1 MTPGEEHAARR
12 PCPVCAN
19 TRVTTLYSPRF
30 VVPSDYLL
38 DAAYDVVCCANC
50 GGAFADTD
58 VTQERYDQF
67 YADASK
73 YADTRISSGAGVLA
87 WDDTRLEEMAR
98 TILRFV
104 PDQNARI
111 LDIGCAA
118 GGLLRCLGELGYR
131 RLYGIDPAEACVA
144 ASGQL
149 PGVTAAVGSLF
160 NIPPGFGSAEC
171 VVLSHVL
178 EHVRDVSR
186 AIRQLHEIVAP
197 RGLVYVEVPDA
208 TRYHEFISAPFQ
220 DFNTEHINHFSAT
233 TLTRALEEGGF
244 AVDYVGTKVIESSPA
259 VPYPALFVVAQR
271 VDQGGRDIAHVRDD
285 ALCTDLRRYIDRSQ
299 ERVNDIDAH
308 LREVLAGTSAL
319 IVWGVGQTTMKLL
332 NLTIL
337 GKMPI
342 VAFVDGNPIHHG
354 KRLVDAPVLAPEA
367 LAALPPYPILVGSMI
382 HHQAIAQRIRE
393 LGLANR
399 VILLDG
405 GAIIDPRS
413 PSRPVDARR

>member
-1 MTPGEEHAARR
+1 MTAGNEQVARR
-12 PCPVCAN
+12 PCPVCDN
-19 TRVTTLYSPRF
+19 TAVTRLYSPTF
-30 VVPSDYLL
+30 VVPTDYLL
-38 DAAYDVVCCANC
+38 DAAYDVVCCRNC
-50 GGAFADTD
+50 GAAYADTD

-73 YADTRISSGAGVLA
+73 YADTRISTGAGALA
-87 WDDTRLEEMAR
+87 WDDARLEEMAR

-104 PDQNARI
+104 PDPNTRV

-118 GGLLRCLGELGYR
+118 GGLLRWLGILGYQ
-131 RLYGIDPAEACVA
+131 RLYGLDPAEACVA
-144 ASGQL
+144 ATEQL

-160 NIPPGFGSAEC
+160 NVPAGFGAADC

-178 EHVRDVSR
+178 EHVREVSR

-197 RGLVYVEVPDA
+197 RGVLYVEVPDA
-208 TRYHEFISAPFQ
+208 ARYHEFVSAPFQ

-233 TLTRALEEGGF
+233 TLSRALEEGGF
-244 AVDYVGTKVIESSPA
+244 VVDSVGTKVIESSPG
-259 VPYPALFVVAQR
+259 VPYPALFVVARR
-271 VDQGGRDIAHVRDD
+271 VDQNRGDTVRVRDE
-285 ALCTDLRRYIDRSQ
+285 ALCTNLRRYIDRSQ
-299 ERVNDIDAH
+299 ERVNAIDAH
-308 LREVLAGTSAL
+308 LREMLAGTSAL

-337 GKMPI
+337 GKTPI

-354 KRLVDAPVLAPEA
+354 KRLLDAPVLAPEA
-367 LAALPPYPILVGSMI
+367 VAALPPYPILVGSMI
-382 HHQAIAQRIRE
+382 HHEAIAQRIKE

-405 GAIIDPRS
+405 AAIIDDRS
-413 PSRPVDARR
+413 PTSPVNARR